1 MSISKYEQKYNEK
14 VSCFLSYCKE
24 TNEFH
29 KGTNESNQIH
39 FLHSWKEGNTPKL
52 KGFIYSFLN
61 LLPSEPSI
69 CLNKENP
76 PLNYKLAEVVNHQT
90 NAVPFIA
97 AIRSPLCFLE
107 VEHLPHL
114 Q

>member
-52 KGFIYSFLN
+52 KGFIHF
-61 LLPSEPSI
+61 
-69 CLNKENP
+69 
-76 PLNYKLAEVVNHQT
+76 
-90 NAVPFIA
+90 
-97 AIRSPLCFLE
+97 
-107 VEHLPHL
+107 
-114 Q
+114 

>member
-1 MSISKYEQKYNEK
+1 MHKDDTKLTWGTWREQSENIFFPFPSSWIALFNFIKDQEGAYMSISKYEQKYNEK

-52 KGFIYSFLN
+52 KGFIHF
-61 LLPSEPSI
+61 
-69 CLNKENP
+69 
-76 PLNYKLAEVVNHQT
+76 
-90 NAVPFIA
+90 
-97 AIRSPLCFLE
+97 
-107 VEHLPHL
+107 
-114 Q
+114 